1 MSLPDTQ
8 GMLVIVS
15 APSGAGKTS
24 LVNALL
30 TRDPRL
36 HIAVSHTTRARRP
49 RETDGVNY
57 HFIARAD
64 FLAMIDRAEFLEY
77 AEVFGNLYGTSAASV
92 AAARAQG
99 RDVILEIDYQGA
111 RQIRDRHPDA
121 VSVFILPPS
130 RSTLAERLAKRA
142 EDSAE
147 VIAERLAKARVEMS
161 SHGEYDYL
169 IVNDV
174 FDTALEDLCA
184 ILRAE
189 RLRTAPQ
196 RARLDALI
204 GQLLSED

>member
-1 MSLPDTQ
+1 MSLPVTE
-8 GMLVIVS
+8 GLLVIVS

-30 TRDPRL
+30 ARDARL

-57 HFIARAD
+57 HFVAREG
-64 FLAMIDRAEFLEY
+64 FMAMIARAEFLEH

-111 RQIRDRHPDA
+111 RQIRARHPDA
-121 VSVFILPPS
+121 VSIFILPPS
-130 RSTLAERLAKRA
+130 RATLAERLANRA

-147 VIAERLAKARVEMS
+147 VIARRLAEARIEMS
-161 SHGEYDYL
+161 SHHEYDYL
-169 IVNDV
+169 VVNDV
-174 FDTALEDLCA
+174 FDTALDDLSA

-189 RLRTAPQ
+189 RLRTTHQ
-196 RARLDALI
+196 RGRLDALI
-204 GQLLSED
+204 GQLLSAD

>member
-1 MSLPDTQ
+1 MSLPVTQ

-57 HFIARAD
+57 HFIERAG
-64 FLAMIDRAEFLEY
+64 FLAMIERAEFLEH

-92 AAARAQG
+92 AEARAQG

-111 RQIRDRHPDA
+111 RQIRKRHPDA

-169 IVNDV
+169 VVNDV
-174 FDTALEDLCA
+174 FDTALEDLCS

-189 RLRTAPQ
+189 RLRTATQ
-196 RARLDALI
+196 RTRLGALI
-204 GQLLSED
+204 GQLLSDQ